1 MWAATFFFGF
11 NVEWQFDIYDI
22 NPFVK
27 KCSKSTSSF
36 FLFFFPRQWIY
47 AKQNDFLGENDSLH
61 YAIIYGQNEQ
71 V

>member
-1 MWAATFFFGF
+1 MWAAIFFFFGF

-27 KCSKSTSSF
+27 KCSKSPSIF
-36 FLFFFPRQWIY
+36 FSRQWIY

-61 YAIIYGQNEQ
+61 YGQNEQ
-71 V
+71 I